1 MPAHRDAFWRFE
13 KSGWERVAERYE
25 TSWHDLTCRF
35 VEPLLAAAGI
45 GPGARLLDVA
55 CGLGDLC
62 AEAARRGALPLGV
75 DFSGAMTRLARR
87 RHPHLR
93 FRQGDAAQLPLAD
106 AAFDA
111 VTMGF
116 GVPHLAA
123 PEAAF
128 AEARRV
134 LRPGGRFAFSVWAKP
149 EDNPGIRIIAG
160 AVEAHADLA
169 VDLPEGPS
177 FVRFADAA
185 ECRRCLAAAGFAPA
199 SIAFTTH
206 QVLWR
211 VPTAGF
217 LFETERDAGVRT
229 AALLAKQT
237 PERLAAI
244 RAAVEAGVRRY
255 ADGDAFALPMVA
267 HVVAAAVPAG

>member
-1 MPAHRDAFWRFE
+1 MHAHRDAFREFE
-13 KSGWERVAERYE
+13 KNGWERVAERYE
-25 TSWHDLTCRF
+25 ASWHHLTGLF
-35 VEPLLAAAGI
+35 VEPLLAAAGV
-45 GPGARLLDVA
+45 GMGTRLLDVA

-62 AEAARRGALPLGV
+62 AAAAVRGAIAQGV
-75 DFSGAMTRLARR
+75 DFSRAMVGCARR
-87 RHPHLR
+87 RHPDLR
-93 FRQGDAAQLPLAD
+93 FREGDAERLPFAGAL
-106 AAFDA
+106 FDA

-128 AEARRV
+128 AETRRV

-149 EDNPGIRIIAG
+149 EDNPGTRIITD

-177 FVRFADAA
+177 FVHFADAT
-185 ECRRCLAAAGFAPA
+185 ECRRCLAAAGFEPT
-199 SIAFTTH
+199 SVAFTTH
-206 QVLWR
+206 PVLWR

-217 LFETERDAGVRT
+217 LFEAERHGGVRT
-229 AALLAKQT
+229 AALLARQT

-244 RAAVEAGVRRY
+244 RAAIEEGVRRHV
-255 ADGDAFALPMVA
+255 DGDAFALPMTA
-267 HVVAAAVPAG
+267 HIVAAAAPAD